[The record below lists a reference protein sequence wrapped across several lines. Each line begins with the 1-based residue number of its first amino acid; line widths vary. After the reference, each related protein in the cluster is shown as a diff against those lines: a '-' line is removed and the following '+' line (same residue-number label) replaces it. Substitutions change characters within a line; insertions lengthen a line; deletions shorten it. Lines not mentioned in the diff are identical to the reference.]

1 MRNMMNEYDPKKVWD
16 KIIKKQKKAF
26 RSEGEYW
33 RRMANALRKR
43 NIRNRDKVKSL
54 ELKIAEQDIYIDQ
67 LEIKIE
73 QLNNYSIRLP

>member
-1 MRNMMNEYDPKKVWD
+1 MMNEYDPKKVWD

-54 ELKIAEQDIYIDQ
+54 ELKIAEQDIYIEQ

-73 QLNNYSIRLP
+73 QLNNYSIRFP

>member
-1 MRNMMNEYDPKKVWD
+1 MEEKYDPKKVWD

-43 NIRNRDKVKSL
+43 NIRNREKVKF
-54 ELKIAEQDIYIDQ
+54 LKNKVAEQEIYIEQ
-67 LEIKIE
+67 LEREVEK
-73 QLNNYSIRLP
+73 LNNYSIRLP

>member
-1 MRNMMNEYDPKKVWD
+1 MEEKYDPKKVWD
-16 KIIKKQKKAF
+16 RIIKKQKKAF

-54 ELKIAEQDIYIDQ
+54 ELKIAEQDIYIEQ

>member
-1 MRNMMNEYDPKKVWD
+1 MMNEYDPKKVWD

-54 ELKIAEQDIYIDQ
+54 ELKIAEQNIYIEQ

>member
-1 MRNMMNEYDPKKVWD
+1 MMNEYDPKKVWD

-33 RRMANALRKR
+33 RRMANALRQR
-43 NIRNRDKVKSL
+43 NSRNRDKVKSL
-54 ELKIAEQDIYIDQ
+54 ELKIAEQDIYIEQ

>member
-43 NIRNRDKVKSL
+43 NIRNREKVKFL
-54 ELKIAEQDIYIDQ
+54 KLKIAEQDIYIEQ

>member
-1 MRNMMNEYDPKKVWD
+1 MMNEYDPKKVWD

-43 NIRNRDKVKSL
+43 NIRNREKVKFL
-54 ELKIAEQDIYIDQ
+54 KLKIAEQDIYIEQ

-73 QLNNYSIRLP
+73 KLNNYSIRLP

>member
-1 MRNMMNEYDPKKVWD
+1 MKEKYDPKKVWD

-43 NIRNRDKVKSL
+43 NIRNREKVKF
-54 ELKIAEQDIYIDQ
+54 LKNKVAEQEIYIEQ
-67 LEIKIE
+67 LEREVEK
-73 QLNNYSIRLP
+73 LNNYSIRLP

>member
-54 ELKIAEQDIYIDQ
+54 ELKIAEQDIYIEQ

>member
-1 MRNMMNEYDPKKVWD
+1 MMNEYDPKKVWD

-43 NIRNRDKVKSL
+43 NIRNREKVKFL
-54 ELKIAEQDIYIDQ
+54 KLKIAEQDIYIEQ

>member
-1 MRNMMNEYDPKKVWD
+1 MMNEYDPKKVWD

-43 NIRNRDKVKSL
+43 NIRNREKVKSL
-54 ELKIAEQDIYIDQ
+54 ELKIAEQDIYIEQ

>member
-1 MRNMMNEYDPKKVWD
+1 MGNYDPKKVWD
-16 KIIKKQKKAF
+16 KIIRKQNKAF

-43 NIRNRDKVKSL
+43 NIRNREKVKSL
-54 ELKIAEQDIYIDQ
+54 QRKVAEQDMYIEK
-67 LEIKIE
+67 LELKVE

>member
-1 MRNMMNEYDPKKVWD
+1 MMNEYDPKKVWD

-54 ELKIAEQDIYIDQ
+54 ELKIAEQDIYIEQ

-73 QLNNYSIRLP
+73 KLNNYSIRLP

>member
-1 MRNMMNEYDPKKVWD
+1 METKNKYDPRVIWD
-16 KIIKKQKKAF
+16 KIIADNKKAF
-26 RSEGEYW
+26 RGEKEYW

-54 ELKIAEQDIYIDQ
+54 ELKIAEQDIYIEQ

>member
-1 MRNMMNEYDPKKVWD
+1 
-16 KIIKKQKKAF
+16 
-26 RSEGEYW
+26 
-33 RRMANALRKR
+33 MANALRKR

-54 ELKIAEQDIYIDQ
+54 ELKIAEQDIYIEQ

>member
-1 MRNMMNEYDPKKVWD
+1 MMNEYDPKKVWD

-54 ELKIAEQDIYIDQ
+54 ELKIAEQDIYIEQ

>member
-1 MRNMMNEYDPKKVWD
+1 MNEYDPKKVWD

-54 ELKIAEQDIYIDQ
+54 ELKIAEQDIYIEQ

-73 QLNNYSIRLP
+73 QLNNYSIRFP

>member
-1 MRNMMNEYDPKKVWD
+1 MNEYDPKKVWD

-43 NIRNRDKVKSL
+43 NIRNREKVKFL
-54 ELKIAEQDIYIDQ
+54 KLKIAEQDIYIEQ

>member
-1 MRNMMNEYDPKKVWD
+1 MEEKYDPKKVWD

-54 ELKIAEQDIYIDQ
+54 ELKIAEQDIYIEQ

>member
-1 MRNMMNEYDPKKVWD
+1 MNEYDPKKVWD

-54 ELKIAEQDIYIDQ
+54 ELKIAEQDIYIEQ

>member
-1 MRNMMNEYDPKKVWD
+1 MGNYDPKKVWD
-16 KIIKKQKKAF
+16 KIIRKQNKAF

-54 ELKIAEQDIYIDQ
+54 QRKVAEQDMYIEK
-67 LEIKIE
+67 LELKVE